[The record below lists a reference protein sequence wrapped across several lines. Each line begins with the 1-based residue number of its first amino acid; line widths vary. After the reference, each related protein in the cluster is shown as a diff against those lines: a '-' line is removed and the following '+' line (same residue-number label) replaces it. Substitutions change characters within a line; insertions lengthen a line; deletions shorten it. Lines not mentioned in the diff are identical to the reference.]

1 MTQTPD
7 KSQPPSPDPGLPLH
21 PDYEETPDP
30 VIDALFQK
38 LIDAA
43 SFEPDMMRFV
53 RAATVALPVNDPP
66 APSDIKRH
74 VTARHVKLDKA
85 EYRTTTK
92 GPAGGSAYLDPDG
105 DVFACWATPRRDNP
119 REIGITIFVNGQQA
133 WIPGRAFAAIISRLE
148 AYRTGRLSDT
158 APDWHPSN
166 IKLTDEDVENEH
178 SNEDD

>member
-30 VIDALFQK
+30 VIDAIFQK

-66 APSDIKRH
+66 ATCDIERSR
-74 VTARHVKLDKA
+74 AIWM
-85 EYRTTTK
+85 RTMP
-92 GPAGGSAYLDPDG
+92 GSWAGGSSWQ
-105 DVFACWATPRRDNP
+105 CRR
-119 REIGITIFVNGQQA
+119 RRV
-133 WIPGRAFAAIISRLE
+133 R
-148 AYRTGRLSDT
+148 
-158 APDWHPSN
+158 
-166 IKLTDEDVENEH
+166 
-178 SNEDD
+178 